1 MLYSFMAAQSS
12 LQVQAFHT
20 FATEL
25 FPPKS
30 RVLTAAHGALDA
42 SLLDEPR
49 QPAFT
54 PWFTP
59 AAPSR
64 RAGRRTVAPQQ
75 AILQAADLADK
86 ISLLGVAASEGR
98 QEDGDLDAGE
108 AEGSGQQW
116 EQAQAAWLQG
126 KPARFLSL
134 GSTQHLACGWLFPP
148 ERVFDAGKL
157 QQLLGAMAGA
167 PAGAAAAGGRVT
179 AAGGSPGGTDGGA
192 IGADAKG
199 GMGGCVV
206 VRAKGVFRVS
216 AKSWVSMQLH
226 AQAGCDSPASNSAR
240 DADKAAGSAAGAAL
254 VDHDA
259 DSGLAGAGAVPGSP
273 SLVEGR
279 GIETGLGKLAEAS
292 SGLQHTGS
300 AKGEGASLGVQG
312 GVSWA
317 VDVAPIA
324 YRKDSRLE
332 VILTRPQGASVRAA
346 SLQAAGNGPAA
357 GPEQQGG
364 CDDVQAAVDAL
375 ARQDWDAFERMLCA
389 CRT

>member
-1 MLYSFMAAQSS
+1 M
-12 LQVQAFHT
+12 QAFQT
-20 FATEL
+20 FASEL

-30 RVLTAAHGALDA
+30 RVLTAAHGALDS

-54 PWFTP
+54 TWFTP
-59 AAPSR
+59 VAPSR
-64 RAGRRTVAPQQ
+64 RVGRRTGAPEQ
-75 AILQAADLADK
+75 AIPEAADLADK
-86 ISLLGVAASEGR
+86 ISLLEVAASKER

-108 AEGSGQQW
+108 AEGSGRQW
-116 EQAQAAWLQG
+116 EQAQVAWSQG

-157 QQLLGAMAGA
+157 QQLLGAMSGA

-179 AAGGSPGGTDGGA
+179 AAGGSPGGTGSGA

-216 AKSWVSMQLH
+216 AESWVSMQLH
-226 AQAGCDSPASNSAR
+226 AQAGCDSPASTSTR
-240 DADKAAGSAAGAAL
+240 DADKTAGYAAVAAPA
-254 VDHDA
+254 DA
-259 DSGLAGAGAVPGSP
+259 DAGLAVASSAPGS
-273 SLVEGR
+273 LVGGR
-279 GIETGLGKLAEAS
+279 DIETGLGNPSEAS
-292 SGLQHTGS
+292 FGLQHTGS
-300 AKGEGASLGVQG
+300 AKGEGASLGFEG

-332 VILTRPQGASVRAA
+332 VILTRPQGASVGAA
-346 SLQAAGNGPAA
+346 SLQASEKGLAS

-375 ARQDWDAFERMLCA
+375 GRQDWDAFERMLCA
-389 CRT
+389 CCT